1 METGLQIC
9 MRFFSFLVVCIC
21 MGWKRRYLGISIS
34 RSFNLAINSAF
45 PPRIISVPR
54 PAIFVAIVTA
64 PTRPLCATISA
75 SLSTFSGF
83 ALRTLR
89 RNIFVKIPYPEKIY
103 PIGYHLCFLQTWSQ
117 KACVEKKNIFTRE
130 EKKIG
135 SKITQ
140 ATSFLLYLFV

>member
-1 METGLQIC
+1 MSNNKLTVLTTWKLGC
-9 MRFFSFLVVCIC
+9 RYVWGFFSFLVVRIC
-21 MGWKRRYLGISIS
+21 MVWKKRYLGISIS

-89 RNIFVKIPYPEKIY
+89 RNIFVKIPHPEKIY
-103 PIGYHLCFLQTWSQ
+103 PIGPFVLPSNLVT
-117 KACVEKKNIFTRE
+117 KGMRREKEHIHQGREKNR
-130 EKKIG
+130 
-135 SKITQ
+135 
-140 ATSFLLYLFV
+140 